1 MKNMFQVLA
10 DAESSDAED
19 NDEIMGS
26 LEFSDDEPMDF
37 IGEEDSDDD
46 DDEVAEAPLRY
57 LPEPTPLAEP
67 NHQNYRPTVGNCLR
81 YADPKQRWACPS
93 MAMKPTDGKH
103 ENVAPAPAAEPE
115 VSDQRGIAK
124 KVLHYL
130 GLARSNGG
138 NLNALPATQGQWE
151 RLESVVDSGATV
163 SVMGPEFAREY
174 DITPSE
180 ASKAGV
186 TYQVANGDEIDNLGE
201 KFLPVITDEGTMRGV
216 ISQVAKVT
224 SPLTSV
230 RQLYNSGHLVVFDGP
245 ESFIMNKLTGEL
257 NMIQDNGTNYTIGM
271 WVVPKDAL
279 QGMEA
284 EGFGRPAP

>member
-1 MKNMFQVLA
+1 
-10 DAESSDAED
+10 
-19 NDEIMGS
+19 
-26 LEFSDDEPMDF
+26 MD
-37 IGEEDSDDD
+37 
-46 DDEVAEAPLRY
+46 VAASGTMIE
-57 LPEPTPLAEP
+57 
-67 NHQNYRPTVGNCLR
+67 Q
-81 YADPKQRWACPS
+81 KQE
-93 MAMKPTDGKH
+93 GI
-103 ENVAPAPAAEPE
+103 APAPAAEPE
-115 VSDQRGIAK
+115 VGDQRGIAA

-163 SVMGPEFAREY
+163 SVMGPEFAKEY
-174 DITPSE
+174 DVTPSE

-284 EGFGRPAP
+284 EGFGRQAP